1 MINVCN
7 NNCVYNMIMY
17 VIIGKDNVLFGTLEN
32 LLDEKGIRYHDLDMI
47 ESPFCREHI
56 L

>member
-17 VIIGKDNVLFGTLEN
+17 VTIGKDNVLFGTHW
-32 LLDEKGIRYHDLDMI
+32 KIY
-47 ESPFCREHI
+47 
-56 L
+56 